1 MRTSGK
7 QNRWNLGFTTICASL
22 VARLALLT
30 LINLL
35 PGGMA
40 VASTNRAPIFGT
52 AAQLPVKEVTVFKDG
67 HAFVLHEG
75 RLPTDASGN
84 VVMDYLPVPVIG
96 TFWTYSGDNSV
107 KLSNVVAGQRRATIE
122 RTALCLRELLEANV
136 GAEAIVTETNNLSYP
151 ATILGFPTRTSDE
164 LAATS
169 PPNSPPRLPEKG
181 PVVLLKTAE
190 GTKVVALERIQDV
203 TFKHPLKPK
212 VGQEEF
218 RNSLTMKLDWAGR
231 KAAESAEVGLVYL
244 QKGIRWIPSY
254 KVDLDGKGRA
264 VVRLQAT
271 VLNELTDLD
280 NATLQLVIGVP
291 TFYFKDT
298 VDPMALQQTAAQ
310 LSQFFQS
317 NSGRAFDN
325 GRSLLANNLGN
336 AMMTQT
342 ARMGDYGNA
351 GEGQPGAGDPNA
363 PESAKNEDLY
373 VFTVRKVTLK
383 KGERAVFPLVEVTV
397 PYQDVFALE
406 LPFAP
411 PAAVRQSLSSQQQA
425 ELARL
430 FNAPKAQHKARL
442 ENRSNYPFTTA
453 PALVLREGR
462 VLAQGMMT
470 YTAVGASTDLNITT
484 AVDIQVKKSDIET
497 KRTPNA
503 FTLSDNKFMR
513 VDLKGNIRL
522 TNHREQA
529 VEVEIVRHALG
540 HIDDADRDGK
550 VEMNNVFESTDYL
563 PMGDYDYPYWWNWYT
578 WPSWWHHVN
587 GVGRI
592 TWKLKLEPGKP
603 EEVNYAW
610 HYYWR

>member
-1 MRTSGK
+1 MRTTSK
-7 QNRWNLGFTTICASL
+7 QNHSTVGFAAL
-22 VARLALLT
+22 VEMKVAKLT
-30 LINLL
+30 LLVLTSLL
-35 PGGMA
+35 HGGEA
-40 VASTNRAPIFGT
+40 VASASPAPATVT

-67 HAFVLHEG
+67 HAFVLHQG
-75 RLPTDASGN
+75 RMPTDAAGD
-84 VVMDYLPVPVIG
+84 VVMDYLPAPVIG
-96 TFWTYSGDNSV
+96 TFWSYSADKNL
-107 KLSNVVAGQRRATIE
+107 KLSGVVAGQRRAIIE
-122 RTALCLRELLEANV
+122 RTALTLRELLEANV
-136 GAEAIVTETNNLSYP
+136 GAEAVVTEVNGLSSP
-151 ATILGFPTRTSDE
+151 ATILGFPTRTAEE

-169 PPNSPPRLPEKG
+169 PPNSAPRLPEKAKAI
-181 PVVLLKTAE
+181 LLKTYD
-190 GTKVVALERIQDV
+190 GTKLVALERIQDV
-203 TFKHPLKPK
+203 KFRQPPK
-212 VGQEEF
+212 EKVAQEEF
-218 RNSLTMKLDWAGR
+218 RNCLTLRLDWAGR
-231 KAAESAEVGLVYL
+231 SPGKHAEVGLVYL

-298 VDPMALQQTAAQ
+298 IDPMALQQTAAK

-317 NSGRAFDN
+317 DTS
-325 GRSLLANNLGN
+325 RSRSSALAYNFSN

-342 ARMGDYGNA
+342 ARMGDYVSVV
-351 GEGQPGAGDPNA
+351 EPQPGMGTTDL

-383 KGERAVFPLVEVTV
+383 KGERAVLPLVEVTV

-411 PAAVRQSLSSQQQA
+411 PAAVRQSLNSQQQA

-430 FNAPKAQHKARL
+430 FNAPKVQHKARL

-453 PALVLREGR
+453 PALILREGR

-470 YTAVGASTDLNITT
+470 YTAPGASTDLYITT
-484 AVDIQVKKSDIET
+484 AVDIQVKKSDVET
-497 KRTPNA
+497 RRTPNA
-503 FTLSDNKFMR
+503 FTFSDNKFMR
-513 VDLKGNIRL
+513 VDLKGTIRL
-522 TNHREQA
+522 TNHRKQD

-540 HIDDADRDGK
+540 HIDEADRDGK
-550 VEMNNVFESTDYL
+550 VEMNNVFESADYL
-563 PMGDYDYPYWWNWYT
+563 PTGDHDYPYWWHWYN
-578 WPSWWHHVN
+578 WPSWWHQVN

-592 TWKLKLEPGKP
+592 TWKLKLEPGEP
-603 EEVNYAW
+603 EEVHYTW